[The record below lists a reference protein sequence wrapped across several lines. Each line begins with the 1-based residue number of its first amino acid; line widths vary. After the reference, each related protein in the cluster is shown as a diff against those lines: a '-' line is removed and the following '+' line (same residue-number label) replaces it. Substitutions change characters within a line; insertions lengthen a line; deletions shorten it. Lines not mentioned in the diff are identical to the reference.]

1 MRCAIWYHLYNIKN
15 VKKTHGGVLLL
26 VKLQPATLLKLTLPM
41 GVFYVFK
48 IAQMVPNR
56 ATHRNGFDK
65 NALIFLNSYLSNRK
79 ERVEINDKYSSWSE
93 ILFRVSQGSILG
105 PLLFNVF
112 ICDMLYFLEDFDIA
126 NYQMTLPHKMQIKIL
141 NLLLII

>member
-1 MRCAIWYHLYNIKN
+1 
-15 VKKTHGGVLLL
+15 
-26 VKLQPATLLKLTLPM
+26 M
-41 GVFYVFK
+41 GVFHVFK
-48 IAQMVPNR
+48 IAQMVPNG
-56 ATHRNGFDK
+56 APHRNGFDK

-112 ICDMLYFLEDFDIA
+112 ICEMLYFLEDFDIA
-126 NYQMTLPHKMQIKIL
+126 NYADGSTP
-141 NLLLII
+141 

>member
-1 MRCAIWYHLYNIKN
+1 
-15 VKKTHGGVLLL
+15 
-26 VKLQPATLLKLTLPM
+26 M
-41 GVFYVFK
+41 GVFHVFK
-48 IAQMVPNR
+48 ITQMVPNG
-56 ATHRNGFDK
+56 APHRNDFDK

-126 NYQMTLPHKMQIKIL
+126 NYADGSTP
-141 NLLLII
+141 